1 MTFSRRMTY
10 RSGEAGPTY
19 RRNPMQ
25 TRAIRE
31 CIALMERF
39 GGADIA
45 VEAKLELGALLASVP
60 VTDSEAEEFVRA
72 VVESQDRQA
81 GS

>member
-1 MTFSRRMTY
+1 MK
-10 RSGEAGPTY
+10 
-19 RRNPMQ
+19 

-31 CIALMERF
+31 CIARMERV
-39 GGADIA
+39 GGSDIA